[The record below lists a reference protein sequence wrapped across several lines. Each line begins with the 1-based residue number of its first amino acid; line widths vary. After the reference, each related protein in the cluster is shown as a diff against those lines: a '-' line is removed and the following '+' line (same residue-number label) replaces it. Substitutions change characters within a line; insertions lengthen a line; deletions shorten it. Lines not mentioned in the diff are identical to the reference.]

1 MNVLEILP
9 SSMILTKKIHYSFLL
24 ICSFLFSIS
33 YTFSQKIDL
42 TVDFLG
48 YVDNREFS
56 APYTIPKTFFGTTI
70 SPQFGFHLDENHKL
84 FGGMHFNQE
93 FGINRENK
101 SLVRPIAY
109 YAYTTKN
116 LQFALG
122 FMPRQGRLNDI
133 SRMVLADTFR
143 YDRPNVE
150 GMYFDYKNDR
160 FEQTVFIDWLN
171 KQGNQNREQF
181 VAGLKGKIKF
191 GRMYFAHEGMLYHN
205 ALTSN
210 DSIDEHIQDNAVVLG
225 KLGVDLSH
233 LGFLD
238 SVNLEAGAS
247 MGFDRL
253 RSVYE
258 MRKSPGFI
266 ANLHLGYRNFF
277 INNSIYL
284 GKAMNLPIGDSFYHR
299 SRYNRL
305 DLGWVPL
312 KTKRLE
318 GRLIATFH
326 FSPGFIDNQQSFII
340 RYSFGKKLLN

>member
-1 MNVLEILP
+1 LKVLENLP
-9 SSMILTKKIHYSFLL
+9 LSMIFDKKIFYPILL
-24 ICSFLFSIS
+24 ICTFIFSTQGA
-33 YTFSQKIDL
+33 YSQKIDL

-70 SPQFGFHLDENHKL
+70 SPQFGFQLEENHKL
-84 FGGMHFNQE
+84 LGGIHFNQE

-101 SLVRPIAY
+101 SRVRPIAY
-109 YAYTTKN
+109 YAYSAKN
-116 LQFALG
+116 IQFALG

-133 SRMVLADTFR
+133 SRMVLADTLQ
-143 YDRPNVE
+143 YDRPNIE
-150 GMYFDYKNDR
+150 GMYFNYKNDR
-160 FEQTVFIDWLN
+160 FEQTVFIDWLS
-171 KQGNQNREQF
+171 KQGNKNREQF
-181 VAGLKGKIKF
+181 VAGIKGKFRF
-191 GRMYFAHEGMLYHN
+191 GRMYLAHEGMLYHN

-210 DSIDEHIQDNAVVLG
+210 DSIDEHIQDNAVLLG
-225 KLGVDLSH
+225 KLGVDLSR
-233 LGFLD
+233 LGWLD
-238 SVNLEAGAS
+238 SVSLDAGAS
-247 MGFDRL
+247 IGFDRL

-277 INNSIYL
+277 IDNNLYI

-299 SRYNRL
+299 NRYNRL

-318 GRLIATFH
+318 GRLMATFH